1 MITIKKM
8 EQKDTNEV
16 FEMMRD
22 FYDSPAILHDVSEE
36 VLRRDIDASI
46 LPPIHHVKSL
56 EEVLRRDIDAC
67 TSDNPYMEGLV
78 FRAHGG
84 IAGYAMLAKSFS
96 TEFGGICIWIED
108 LYMKP
113 EYRGGGIGT
122 QFFGYLEKTYQGQAV
137 LLKLEVERG
146 NTWAIEVYKKCGY
159 RELPYMEM
167 IKELPRGL

>member
-8 EQKDTNEV
+8 EQRDTNEV

-22 FYDSPAILHDVSEE
+22 FYDSPAILHDVS
-36 VLRRDIDASI
+36 
-46 LPPIHHVKSL
+46 

-146 NTWAIEVYKKCGY
+146 NTWAIEVYKKWGY

>member
-8 EQKDTNEV
+8 EQRDTDEV

-22 FYDSPAILHDVSEE
+22 FYESPAVLHQVPEE
-36 VLRRDIDASI
+36 VLRRN
-46 LPPIHHVKSL
+46 
-56 EEVLRRDIDAC
+56 IDAC
-67 TSDNPYMEGLV
+67 TNDNQYIEGLV

-96 TEFGGICIWIED
+96 TEFGGPCIWIED

-146 NTWAIEVYKKCGY
+146 NTWAIDVYKKCGY

-167 IKELPRGL
+167 IKEL

>member
-22 FYDSPAILHDVSEE
+22 FYDSPAILHDVS
-36 VLRRDIDASI
+36 
-46 LPPIHHVKSL
+46 

-122 QFFGYLEKTYQGQAV
+122 QFFGYLEKTYQGKAV

-167 IKELPRGL
+167 IKELPCGL

>member
-8 EQKDTNEV
+8 EQRDTNEV
-16 FEMMRD
+16 FEMMRE

-36 VLRRDIDASI
+36 VLM
-46 LPPIHHVKSL
+46 
-56 EEVLRRDIDAC
+56 RDIDAC

-122 QFFGYLEKTYQGQAV
+122 QFFGYLEKTYQGKAV

-167 IKELPRGL
+167 IKELPCGL

>member
-8 EQKDTNEV
+8 EQRDTNEV

-22 FYDSPAILHDVSEE
+22 FYDSPAILHDVS
-36 VLRRDIDASI
+36 
-46 LPPIHHVKSL
+46 

>member
-36 VLRRDIDASI
+36 VLRRN
-46 LPPIHHVKSL
+46 
-56 EEVLRRDIDAC
+56 IDAC
-67 TSDNPYMEGLV
+67 ISDNPFMEGLV

-96 TEFGGICIWIED
+96 TEFGGTCIWIED

-122 QFFGYLEKTYQGQAV
+122 QFFGYLEKTYQGKAV

-159 RELPYMEM
+159 QELPYMEM
-167 IKELPRGL
+167 IKELPSGL

>member
-8 EQKDTNEV
+8 EQRDTNEV
-16 FEMMRD
+16 FEMMRE

-36 VLRRDIDASI
+36 VLM
-46 LPPIHHVKSL
+46 
-56 EEVLRRDIDAC
+56 RDIDAC

>member
-36 VLRRDIDASI
+36 VLRRDIN
-46 LPPIHHVKSL
+46 
-56 EEVLRRDIDAC
+56 AC

>member
-1 MITIKKM
+1 MYVSTMIFLRSMNMNLSHRIGGS
-8 EQKDTNEV
+8 TNEV

-22 FYDSPAILHDVSEE
+22 FYDSPAILHDVS
-36 VLRRDIDASI
+36 
-46 LPPIHHVKSL
+46 

>member
-22 FYDSPAILHDVSEE
+22 FYDSPAILHDVS
-36 VLRRDIDASI
+36 
-46 LPPIHHVKSL
+46 

-96 TEFGGICIWIED
+96 TEFGGICIWIGD

>member
-8 EQKDTNEV
+8 EERDTQDV
-16 FEMMRD
+16 LEMMRD
-22 FYDSPAILHDVSEE
+22 FYDSPAILYEVSEK
-36 VLRRDIDASI
+36 VLRRNIA
-46 LPPIHHVKSL
+46 
-56 EEVLRRDIDAC
+56 AC
-67 TSDNPYMEGLV
+67 TGDHPYVEGFV

-84 IAGYAMLAKSFS
+84 IAGYAMLAKSYS
-96 TEFGGICIWIED
+96 TEFGGTCMWIED

-122 QFFGYLEKTYQGQAV
+122 QFFQYLENTYKGEAV
-137 LLKLEVERG
+137 LLKLEVEPG

-167 IKELPRGL
+167 IKEL

>member
-22 FYDSPAILHDVSEE
+22 FYDSPAILHDVS
-36 VLRRDIDASI
+36 
-46 LPPIHHVKSL
+46 

-137 LLKLEVERG
+137 LLKIEVERG

>member
-16 FEMMRD
+16 FEMVRD

-36 VLRRDIDASI
+36 VLRRN
-46 LPPIHHVKSL
+46 
-56 EEVLRRDIDAC
+56 IDAC
-67 TSDNPYMEGLV
+67 ISDNPFMEGLV

-96 TEFGGICIWIED
+96 TEFGGTCIWIED

-122 QFFGYLEKTYQGQAV
+122 QFFGYLEKTYQGKAV

-159 RELPYMEM
+159 QELPYMEM
-167 IKELPRGL
+167 IKELPKEL

>member
-22 FYDSPAILHDVSEE
+22 FYDSPAILHDVS
-36 VLRRDIDASI
+36 
-46 LPPIHHVKSL
+46 

-167 IKELPRGL
+167 IEELPRGL

>member
-16 FEMMRD
+16 YEMMRD
-22 FYDSPAILHDVSEE
+22 FYDSPAILHDVS
-36 VLRRDIDASI
+36 
-46 LPPIHHVKSL
+46 

>member
-8 EQKDTNEV
+8 EQRDTNEV
-16 FEMMRD
+16 YEMMRD
-22 FYDSPAILHDVSEE
+22 FYDSPAILHDVS
-36 VLRRDIDASI
+36 
-46 LPPIHHVKSL
+46 

-122 QFFGYLEKTYQGQAV
+122 QFFGYLEKTYQGKAV

-146 NTWAIEVYKKCGY
+146 NTWAIEVERTKTKETTKTKRLTRQTLARMNPGNRIARKK
-159 RELPYMEM
+159 
-167 IKELPRGL
+167 I

>member
-8 EQKDTNEV
+8 EQRDTNEV
-16 FEMMRD
+16 YEMMRD
-22 FYDSPAILHDVSEE
+22 FYDSPAILHDVS
-36 VLRRDIDASI
+36 
-46 LPPIHHVKSL
+46 

-122 QFFGYLEKTYQGQAV
+122 QFFGYLEKTYQGKAV

-167 IKELPRGL
+167 IKEVPCGL

>member
-8 EQKDTNEV
+8 EPRDTNEV

-22 FYDSPAILHDVSEE
+22 FYDSPAILHDVS
-36 VLRRDIDASI
+36 
-46 LPPIHHVKSL
+46 

>member
-22 FYDSPAILHDVSEE
+22 FYDSPAILHDVS
-36 VLRRDIDASI
+36 
-46 LPPIHHVKSL
+46 

-146 NTWAIEVYKKCGY
+146 EYVGH
-159 RELPYMEM
+159 
-167 IKELPRGL
+167 

>member
-1 MITIKKM
+1 MITIKRM
-8 EQKDTNEV
+8 EQRDTNEV
-16 FEMMRD
+16 FEMMRE

-36 VLRRDIDASI
+36 VLRRN
-46 LPPIHHVKSL
+46 
-56 EEVLRRDIDAC
+56 IDAC
-67 TSDNPYMEGLV
+67 ISDNPYIDGLV

-96 TEFGGICIWIED
+96 TEFGGACIWIED

>member
-8 EQKDTNEV
+8 EQRDTNEV
-16 FEMMRD
+16 YEMMRD
-22 FYDSPAILHDVSEE
+22 FYDSPAILHDVS
-36 VLRRDIDASI
+36 
-46 LPPIHHVKSL
+46 

-122 QFFGYLEKTYQGQAV
+122 QFFGYLEKTYQGKAV

-167 IKELPRGL
+167 IKELPCGL

>member
-36 VLRRDIDASI
+36 VLRRN
-46 LPPIHHVKSL
+46 
-56 EEVLRRDIDAC
+56 IDAC
-67 TSDNPYMEGLV
+67 ISDNPFMEGLV

-96 TEFGGICIWIED
+96 TEFGGTCIWIED

-122 QFFGYLEKTYQGQAV
+122 QFFGYLEKTYQGKAV

-159 RELPYMEM
+159 QELPYMEM
-167 IKELPRGL
+167 IKELPKEL

>member
-8 EQKDTNEV
+8 EPRDTNDV

-36 VLRRDIDASI
+36 VLRRDIDA
-46 LPPIHHVKSL
+46 
-56 EEVLRRDIDAC
+56 C
-67 TSDNPYMEGLV
+67 TSDNPFMEGLV

-96 TEFGGICIWIED
+96 TEFGGTCIWIED

-122 QFFGYLEKTYQGQAV
+122 QFFGYLDRIYQGQAV

-146 NTWAIEVYKKCGY
+146 NSWAIEVYKKCGY
-159 RELPYMEM
+159 QELPYMEM
-167 IKELPRGL
+167 IKELPSE

>member
-36 VLRRDIDASI
+36 VLRRN
-46 LPPIHHVKSL
+46 
-56 EEVLRRDIDAC
+56 IDAC
-67 TSDNPYMEGLV
+67 ISDNPFMEGLV

-96 TEFGGICIWIED
+96 TEFGGTCIWIED

-122 QFFGYLEKTYQGQAV
+122 QFFAYLEKTYQGKAV

-159 RELPYMEM
+159 QELPYMEM
-167 IKELPRGL
+167 IKELPKEL

>member
-8 EQKDTNEV
+8 KERDTQDV
-16 FEMMRD
+16 LEMMRD
-22 FYDSPAILHDVSEE
+22 FYDSPAILHEVSDDVLKRNIE
-36 VLRRDIDASI
+36 
-46 LPPIHHVKSL
+46 
-56 EEVLRRDIDAC
+56 AC
-67 TSDNPYMEGLV
+67 VGDNPYLEGLV

-96 TEFGGICIWIED
+96 TEFGGECIWIED

-122 QFFGYLEKTYQGQAV
+122 QFFQYLETTYREKAV
-137 LLKLEVERG
+137 LLKLEVEPG
-146 NTWAIEVYKKCGY
+146 NTWAIEVYRKCGY

-167 IKELPRGL
+167 IKEL

>member
-22 FYDSPAILHDVSEE
+22 FYDSPAILHDVS
-36 VLRRDIDASI
+36 
-46 LPPIHHVKSL
+46 

-113 EYRGGGIGT
+113 EYRGGGI
-122 QFFGYLEKTYQGQAV
+122 
-137 LLKLEVERG
+137 
-146 NTWAIEVYKKCGY
+146 
-159 RELPYMEM
+159 
-167 IKELPRGL
+167 

>member
-22 FYDSPAILHDVSEE
+22 LYDSPAILHDVS
-36 VLRRDIDASI
+36 
-46 LPPIHHVKSL
+46 

>member
-1 MITIKKM
+1 MITIKRM

-36 VLRRDIDASI
+36 VLRRDI
-46 LPPIHHVKSL
+46 
-56 EEVLRRDIDAC
+56 EAC
-67 TSDNPYMEGLV
+67 ISDNPFMEGLV

-96 TEFGGICIWIED
+96 TEFGGTCIWIED

-122 QFFGYLEKTYQGQAV
+122 QFFGYLEKTYQGKAV

-159 RELPYMEM
+159 QELPYMEM
-167 IKELPRGL
+167 IKELPSGL

>member
-1 MITIKKM
+1 MITIKRM

-36 VLRRDIDASI
+36 VLRRN
-46 LPPIHHVKSL
+46 
-56 EEVLRRDIDAC
+56 IDAC
-67 TSDNPYMEGLV
+67 ISDNPFMEGLV

-96 TEFGGICIWIED
+96 TEFGGTCIWIED

-122 QFFGYLEKTYQGQAV
+122 QFFGYLEKTYQGKAV

-159 RELPYMEM
+159 QELPYMEM
-167 IKELPRGL
+167 IKELPSGL

>member
-22 FYDSPAILHDVSEE
+22 FYDSPAILHDVS
-36 VLRRDIDASI
+36 
-46 LPPIHHVKSL
+46 

>member
-22 FYDSPAILHDVSEE
+22 FYDSPAILHDVS
-36 VLRRDIDASI
+36 
-46 LPPIHHVKSL
+46 

-167 IKELPRGL
+167 IKELPCGL

>member
-1 MITIKKM
+1 MITIKRM
-8 EQKDTNEV
+8 EQRDTNEV
-16 FEMMRD
+16 FEMMRE

-36 VLRRDIDASI
+36 VLRRN
-46 LPPIHHVKSL
+46 
-56 EEVLRRDIDAC
+56 IDAC
-67 TSDNPYMEGLV
+67 ISDNPYIEGLV

-96 TEFGGICIWIED
+96 TEFGGACIWIED